1 MRCRSISGILI
12 VLALAVV
19 AVAQTKISGTL
30 NCAKPDQFQK
40 IDIGDKPGH
49 AYAISQ
55 GKCTWSKPM
64 EIEGTQTKSDVVTGF
79 SELNGP
85 TAKDHGVA
93 VDTLASGDTFVAHTT
108 ATDIYKDGKSQVSEG
123 TWVFTSATGKLKGI
137 TGKGTFKGKPD
148 SEGNMIY
155 DVEGTYQMPK

>member
-12 VLALAVV
+12 ALALAVV

-64 EIEGTQTKSDVVTGF
+64 EIEGTQTKSDLVTGF
-79 SELNGP
+79 SEMNGA

-93 VDTLASGDTFVAHTT
+93 VDTLAS
-108 ATDIYKDGKSQVSEG
+108 
-123 TWVFTSATGKLKGI
+123 
-137 TGKGTFKGKPD
+137 
-148 SEGNMIY
+148 
-155 DVEGTYQMPK
+155 